1 MTKLA
6 IIGVVIAGLGTPAAA
21 AVSQGAKQAHPQ
33 QAKAVRACLQGP
45 VFAPGRNAT
54 MCGPQVFP
62 KGITVWYRDPASGT
76 IVPIPG
82 GKWRTEDGAEQHP
95 QRSEQMK
102 GGDHALPRHRC
113 AAPVRP

>member
-6 IIGVVIAGLGTPAAA
+6 IIGLVIAGLATPATA

-33 QAKAVRACLQGP
+33 QPNAVRACLHDP

-54 MCGPQVFP
+54 LCGPRVFRD
-62 KGITVWYRDPASGT
+62 GITVWYRDPASGT

-82 GKWRTEDGAEQHP
+82 GKWRTEDG
-95 QRSEQMK
+95 R
-102 GGDHALPRHRC
+102 
-113 AAPVRP
+113 